1 MLLNQAFPLSFDAG
15 RLPQLEDFV
24 RANEAAEIALSR
36 DPNNRM
42 ALNTKK
48 LAADILGDAY
58 QALAALPSSR
68 EVLLLQLTQPFGGTC
83 L

>member
-48 LAADILGDAY
+48 LAADILGDA
-58 QALAALPSSR
+58 
-68 EVLLLQLTQPFGGTC
+68 
-83 L
+83 